1 MMTEQLF
8 TGQKYFRFQI
18 MKGHMAD
25 ILFYFL
31 SMAAGFIYI
40 KKQPDYNKGEISSPK
55 SN

>member
-1 MMTEQLF
+1 
-8 TGQKYFRFQI
+8 
-18 MKGHMAD
+18 MAD